1 MIGPRLLADGTVALL
16 RALGVRLHV
25 HGTPHLPTEG
35 PFIVAS
41 NHVSYVDFAA
51 IQAARPRGRA
61 PLWFLARWDLL
72 PPRIAHPVMRRLGLV
87 PVDERRR
94 PGRAFPEALRVL
106 AAGGAVGVH
115 PEGRVRPGIVPAAG
129 RSGAVRLAAASGAPL
144 LPCSVWGTQRILT
157 RGRKL
162 PELRRPIDVHVR
174 FGAAL
179 QLDGSAAAA
188 TRRLMERIEGL
199 TRRTLRELACDV
211 DRDTAIGSRA
221 APREVAA

>member
-25 HGTPHLPTEG
+25 HGMSHLPAEG

-94 PGRAFPEALRVL
+94 PGRAFPEALHVL
-106 AAGGAVGVH
+106 ASGGAVGVH

-129 RSGAVRLAAASGAPL
+129 RSGAVGLAAASGAPL

-157 RGRKL
+157 RGRRL
-162 PELRRPIDVHVR
+162 PDLRRPIDVHVS
-174 FGAAL
+174 FGPAL
-179 QLDGSAAAA
+179 LLDGPAAAA
-188 TRRLMERIEGL
+188 TRRLMETVEGL
-199 TRRTLRELACDV
+199 TRRTLRELGDHV
-211 DRDTAIGSRA
+211 
-221 APREVAA
+221 APGVETGGARVAA